1 MSVQLGLRKIKRFV
15 QSFNRPNL
23 SYTVLEKHR
32 VDVAP
37 DIAELI
43 KTRFARQS
51 GIVYCLSRDD
61 CDKMADTLQREG
73 LRAESYH
80 AGLPDAKRASVQQHW
95 IDGHVQLV
103 CATIAFGL
111 GIDKP
116 DVRFVIHA
124 SLPKSVEGYYQVNE
138 YCAHI

>member
-1 MSVQLGLRKIKRFV
+1 M
-15 QSFNRPNL
+15 N
-23 SYTVLEKHR
+23 
-32 VDVAP
+32 VAP

-43 KTRFARQS
+43 KSRFARQS

-61 CDKMADTLQREG
+61 CDSMTQALKEEGIRAD
-73 LRAESYH
+73 SYH
-80 AGLPDAKRASVQQHW
+80 AGLNDGKRSSVQQLW
-95 IDGHVQLV
+95 IDGKVQVV

-124 SLPKSVEGYYQVNE
+124 SIPKSIEGYYQVPNNL
-138 YCAHI
+138 YYSAHLYFIVLYLPNKFVLTLC